1 MLKVL
6 GLFVTMAAASLIG
19 TYYGGL
25 PAQRVRDLEEIKKLL
40 TYMREEVRYASTCLS
55 EVLYIAS
62 GRVASPYKEMLL
74 AMCEDMTANEREAF
88 FSIWQRNVRNFLAKT
103 VLDKATIEYIADI
116 GASLGYLDANMQ
128 LIEFD
133 RHIDYVSEA
142 LEATKQTAKEKGRLF
157 RTLGVLGGILAVII
171 LI

>member
-1 MLKVL
+1 M
-6 GLFVTMAAASLIG
+6 
-19 TYYGGL
+19 
-25 PAQRVRDLEEIKKLL
+25 
-40 TYMREEVRYASTCLS
+40 
-55 EVLYIAS
+55 
-62 GRVASPYKEMLL
+62 
-74 AMCEDMTANEREAF
+74 
-88 FSIWQRNVRNFLAKT
+88 RNFLSKT
-103 VLDKATIEYIADI
+103 VIDKETIEYIADI

-133 RHIDYVSEA
+133 RHIGYVSEA